1 MRTHGAATP
10 GGAGGRYPK
19 ALCGRIVLVCCR
31 HRTKSTF
38 GLEQRVKR
46 FPFQQFVSKQYKR
59 SSRWCHSP
67 SGEQWLDKQSL
78 HANTP

>member
-1 MRTHGAATP
+1 MRRKAM
-10 GGAGGRYPK
+10 PK

-31 HRTKSTF
+31 HLSKSTF

-67 SGEQWLDKQSL
+67 YGEQWLDEQRL
-78 HANTP
+78 HTNTP

>member
-1 MRTHGAATP
+1 MRTHRAATP

-31 HRTKSTF
+31 HLSKSTF

-46 FPFQQFVSKQYKR
+46 FPFQQFVSQL
-59 SSRWCHSP
+59 P
-67 SGEQWLDKQSL
+67 VETLDGAILPMVNQ
-78 HANTP
+78 AR